1 MVVPAVMSARTMGP
15 PSNHRR
21 RPQHVPHPNV
31 TASNDITGTG
41 IWNYYDEHIPIIQ
54 ERNII
59 VMHTSLYGA
68 HMSIKVVSIQ
78 TLPKGYSECRE
89 EKGTGDIPANI
100 NDTRAAVPVETCP
113 EVEER
118 RSPQDNTTKHIL

>member
-1 MVVPAVMSARTMGP
+1 MLVPAVMSAGTMGL
-15 PSNHRR
+15 PSNPKR
-21 RPQHVPHPNV
+21 RPQHVPHHNV
-31 TASNDITGTG
+31 TVSNDITVTG

-54 ERNII
+54 KKSII

-89 EKGTGDIPANI
+89 EKGIG
-100 NDTRAAVPVETCP
+100 
-113 EVEER
+113 
-118 RSPQDNTTKHIL
+118 